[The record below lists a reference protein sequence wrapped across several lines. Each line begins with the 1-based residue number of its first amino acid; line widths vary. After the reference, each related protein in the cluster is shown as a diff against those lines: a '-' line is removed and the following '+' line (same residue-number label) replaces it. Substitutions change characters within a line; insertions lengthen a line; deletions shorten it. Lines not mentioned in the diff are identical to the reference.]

1 MSVYLNTSSVPGVVE
16 ESCHLMPFNIEHD
29 GSANVSSYFKT
40 SIREEQEALTASFRG
55 RPLNGQEVTLPSGY
69 TGIVVKE
76 NRKPVTEDEDRDLNI
91 THRFQKMT
99 YWNLDKLPSADDRF
113 AQAMQWA
120 DIAKA
125 LHRPVDEESSQKS
138 VTGK

>member
-1 MSVYLNTSSVPGVVE
+1 MSIYLNTSSVPGVLE
-16 ESCHLMPFNIEHD
+16 DSCHLMPFDVEHD
-29 GSANVSSYFKT
+29 GNANVSSYFTT
-40 SIREEQEALTASFRG
+40 SIREEQEATTASFRG
-55 RPLNGQEVTLPSGY
+55 RPLNGQHFTLPSGY
-69 TGIVVKE
+69 SGIVVKE
-76 NRKPVTEDEDRDLNI
+76 NRKPVTEDEDRELNI

-113 AQAMQWA
+113 TQAMQWA